1 MWAPVG
7 AAIVTRVNSVANVTK
22 ILLRFGRLLAA
33 LLIFG
38 AALSAPAVAYAQ
50 ERPAPPEKPAP
61 PAPAPSEAHNP
72 GEQVTPEANG
82 SHLLPE
88 GVEESTPH
96 HPAQTPAPEQAP
108 APRPAP
114 DDSINP
120 HPPIAPG
127 TTQSLEMEHEGKQR
141 RYLVRIPD
149 NYAPNR
155 PAPVL
160 FGFGGW
166 GDSPEEFSGYARM
179 ETTAATDDAI
189 LVYPEGFERAWE
201 PAPYAKTRDG
211 EDIRFIHRI
220 LNAVDADYHID
231 RNRIYAMGM
240 SNGGG
245 FTSVLGC
252 HDQGTFA
259 AVAMVSG
266 AFYNPVE
273 SKCQDAP
280 MHTLIMHGTH
290 DKMMTYEGGDRHSAG
305 YLPVRTVL
313 GGYLQSNRC
322 DMTFQASP
330 VPGDAEQLTFNGC
343 HKEVQLVKAPGEHT
357 WFWQPDTPKVVWDFL
372 STKTRV

>member
-1 MWAPVG
+1 MGAPPGAAPV
-7 AAIVTRVNSVANVTK
+7 ASVNNVASVTK
-22 ILLRFGRLLAA
+22 FSLRIGYLLAA
-33 LLIFG
+33 LIIFSTG
-38 AALSAPAVAYAQ
+38 LSAPAVASAQ
-50 ERPAPPEKPAP
+50 ERPAPTGKPAP
-61 PAPAPSEAHNP
+61 PAPTAD
-72 GEQVTPEANG
+72 G

-96 HPAQTPAPEQAP
+96 QPAQAPAPEQPPAPREPQPTPDPAP

-127 TTQSLEMEHEGKQR
+127 TTQSLEMEHEGKKR

-149 NYAPNR
+149 NYELNK

-189 LVYPEGFERAWE
+189 AVYPEGFERAWE

-252 HDQGTFA
+252 HDQSTFA

-313 GGYLQSNRC
+313 GGYLQRNRC
-322 DMTFQASP
+322 DMTFQVSP
-330 VPGDAEQLTFNGC
+330 APGDAEQLMFNGC
-343 HKEVQLVKAPGEHT
+343 HKEVQLVKVPGEHT

>member
-1 MWAPVG
+1 M
-7 AAIVTRVNSVANVTK
+7 ANVTK
-22 ILLRFGRLLAA
+22 FSLRAGYLLAA
-33 LLIFG
+33 LLIASG
-38 AALSAPAVAYAQ
+38 AFSAPAVASAQ
-50 ERPAPPEKPAP
+50 ETPAAPEKPAP
-61 PAPAPSEAHNP
+61 PAPAPEPAP
-72 GEQVTPEANG
+72 DD

-88 GVEESTPH
+88 GVEESTPNQ
-96 HPAQTPAPEQAP
+96 PAP
-108 APRPAP
+108 APAPAPDVAPARPAP
-114 DDSINP
+114 DASINP

-127 TTQSLEMEHEGKQR
+127 DTRSLEMEHEGKKR
-141 RYLVRIPD
+141 RYLLRIPD
-149 NYAPNR
+149 NYSPEAPT
-155 PAPVL
+155 PVL

-189 LVYPEGFERAWE
+189 VVYPEGFERAWE

-252 HDQGTFA
+252 NDQSTFA

-266 AFYNPVE
+266 AFYSPVE

-313 GGYLQSNRC
+313 GGYLQRNRC
-322 DMTFQASP
+322 NMTFQVFPA
-330 VPGDAEQLTFNGC
+330 PGDAEQLMFNDC
-343 HKEVQLVKAPGEHT
+343 HKDVQLVKVPAGHT